1 MAAGTQE
8 LELFVR
14 EALLRGQ
21 SKQAIAQ
28 ALGQAGW
35 TAEQTRGVLDAY
47 ADVGFVVPVPK
58 PRASLSAR
66 EAFLYLVLFAT
77 LYFVAFNLGSLLF
90 DLIETWLADPVDPI
104 HQLRHFR
111 LGPELHWS
119 VAAVIIAFPVFA
131 FVSAYLAREVA
142 RYPIKRLSP
151 VRRWLT
157 YLTLFVAASVLIG
170 DMTALVYN
178 LLDGEL
184 SLRFVLKVLVV
195 AAIAGTV
202 FGYYLRDLRREE
214 TEGPGGRA
222 VGRGLLIL
230 TAAVM
235 VAAVATALWIT
246 GGPGAQRLIRLDQRR
261 VQDFGLIGTA
271 VAGYVTKHDRLPPDL
286 KTLAEQ
292 PGISLDYADPVS
304 GAPYVYEPGAGL
316 AYRLCANFD
325 TDTAVEGNNTWYG
338 REWPH
343 PTGKHCFD
351 LKGGKE

>member
-21 SKQAIAQ
+21 SKEAIAQ

-35 TAEQTRGVLDAY
+35 TSEQTRGVLDVY

-90 DLIETWLADPVDPI
+90 DLIDTWLADPVDPI
-104 HQLRHFR
+104 HQLHFR

-119 VAAVIIAFPVFA
+119 VAAVIISFPVFA

-214 TEGPGGRA
+214 TEDPGGRA

-230 TAAVM
+230 TGAVM

-261 VQDFGLIGTA
+261 VQDFERISTA
-271 VAGYVTKHDRLPPDL
+271 VAGYAAKHDRLPPDL

-292 PGISLDYADPVS
+292 PGVSLQHADPVS
-304 GAPYVYEPGAGL
+304 GAPYVYEPGAGH
-316 AYRLCANFD
+316 AYRLCASFD
-325 TDTAVEGNNTWYG
+325 TDTGVDGKDNWYE

-343 PTGKHCFD
+343 PAGKHCFD
-351 LKGGKE
+351 LNGDKP

>member
-21 SKQAIAQ
+21 SKGAIAQ

-47 ADVGFVVPVPK
+47 ADVDFVVPVPR

-90 DLIETWLADPVDPI
+90 DLINTWLPDPADDI
-104 HQLRHFR
+104 NQLIQIR

-119 VAAVIIAFPVFA
+119 VAAVITAFPVFA

-157 YLTLFVAASVLIG
+157 YLTLFVAAAVLIG

-184 SLRFVLKVLVV
+184 NLRFLLKVLVV

-230 TAAVM
+230 TGAVMLAAVG
-235 VAAVATALWIT
+235 AALWIT
-246 GGPGAQRLIRLDQRR
+246 GGPGAQRLIRLDERR
-261 VQDFGLIGTA
+261 VQDLEDIRRQ
-271 VAGYVTKHDRLPPDL
+271 VSGYAAQHDRLPPDL
-286 KTLAEQ
+286 KILAEQ
-292 PGISLDYADPVS
+292 PGVEMSVSDPVT
-304 GAPYVYEPGAGL
+304 GAPYVYEVGQGR

-325 TDTAVEGNNTWYG
+325 TDTAQTGNPRWYS

-343 PTGKHCFD
+343 PVGRHCFD
-351 LKGGKE
+351 LKSEKD

>member
-21 SKQAIAQ
+21 TKEAIAQ

-47 ADVGFVVPVPK
+47 ADVGFVVPVPR

-90 DLIETWLADPVDPI
+90 DLINTWLPDPADMAGRLI
-104 HQLRHFR
+104 NMR

-235 VAAVATALWIT
+235 LAAVVAALWIT

-261 VQDFGLIGTA
+261 ARDFGEISRA
-271 VAGYVTKHDRLPPDL
+271 VNNYARQHDRLPPNL
-286 KTLAEQ
+286 KALADQ
-292 PGISLDYADPVS
+292 PGVSLSYTDPTS
-304 GAPYVYEPGAGL
+304 GLPYVYEPGPGR

-325 TDTAVEGNNTWYG
+325 TDTGADGKDNWYD

-343 PTGKHCFD
+343 PTGRHCFD
-351 LKGGKE
+351 LNSEKE